1 MTEITQG
8 SPEWF
13 AQRLGKVTASRI
25 KDVMAKGKTGEA
37 ATRASYRAQ
46 LVAERLSGKVAEGF
60 TTASMKW
67 GTDCEP
73 LARAAYEAETGN
85 LVTEVAMIQHQAIKN
100 AGASPDGMIGED
112 GLVEIKCPETK
123 THIDTILSD
132 KAPAEYILQM
142 QWQMA
147 CTGRK
152 WVDFVSFDPRM
163 PNEMQIFI
171 KRVTRDEAKIAE
183 IENEVEKFL
192 AEIEQTIQK
201 LNAWKAKK

>member
-1 MTEITQG
+1 MIEQG
-8 SPEWF
+8 TPEWF

-37 ATRASYRAQ
+37 TTRATYRAQ

-85 LVTEVAMIQHQAIKN
+85 LVTEVAMIEHPTIKM
-100 AGASPDGMIGED
+100 AGASPDGLIGKE
-112 GLVEIKCPETK
+112 GGIEVKCPETK

-132 KAPAEYILQM
+132 KAPSEYVLQM

-147 CTGRK
+147 CAGMK
-152 WVDFVSFDPRM
+152 WVDFISFDPRM
-163 PNEMQIFI
+163 PSDMQLFV
-171 KRVTRDEAKIAE
+171 KRVERDEAKIAE
-183 IENEVEKFL
+183 IENEVKKFL
-192 AEIEQTIQK
+192 TEVEQTIEK

>member
-1 MTEITQG
+1 MIVQG

-37 ATRASYRAQ
+37 TTRATYRAQ

-85 LVTEVAMIQHQAIKN
+85 LVTEVAMIEHPTIKM
-100 AGASPDGMIGED
+100 AGASPDGLIGKE
-112 GLVEIKCPETK
+112 GGIEVKCPETK

-132 KAPAEYILQM
+132 KAPSEYVLQM
-142 QWQMA
+142 QWQINGA
-147 CTGRK
+147 CYELPNRKRNPGPRVGR
-152 WVDFVSFDPRM
+152 R
-163 PNEMQIFI
+163 
-171 KRVTRDEAKIAE
+171 
-183 IENEVEKFL
+183 
-192 AEIEQTIQK
+192 K
-201 LNAWKAKK
+201 LSA